1 MYWWGW
7 HLICPTVLGRVVL
20 TLGRVLTPP
29 DCRPYPLPTV
39 CATIHKTWLNGFT
52 FKLFWNSQFTHHPC
66 PLKLLNTFTVCTTL
80 QSTKSKHFSFEMV
93 DALHCLVLL
102 RPIIE
107 ALINGSTNA
116 SCIGICFYSFVFLC
130 LRGSTNVYSKPQ
142 GVFVFVLVNLCWYVL
157 HPINLVLVEGFTNP
171 CKPIRF

>member
-52 FKLFWNSQFTHHPC
+52 FKKLFWNSQFTHHPC

-80 QSTKSKHFSFEMV
+80 QSTKSKHFLSEMV
-93 DALHCLVLL
+93 DALHCLGLL

-107 ALINGSTNA
+107 ALINSSTNA
-116 SCIGICFYSFVFLC
+116 SCICICVYSFCVC
-130 LRGSTNVYSKPQ
+130 EVPPMYCKPQ
-142 GVFVFVLVNLCWYVL
+142 GVFVFVLVYLCWYMCY
-157 HPINLVLVEGFTNP
+157 I
-171 CKPIRF
+171 